1 MHIAI
6 VTAGGAGMF
15 CGSCMHD
22 NTWARALQENGCEV
36 SLIPTYT
43 PVRVDEVD
51 VSTGPVLL
59 GGINVY
65 LDHYSRLWGRL
76 PGWMTGWLDNP
87 AVIRMA
93 TKWGVSNDATHLG
106 PLTIDMLKGI
116 DGPNRREVE
125 QFVEYF
131 SGHLKPDAIIFSNAL
146 LAGVMPALR
155 NKFNGT
161 ILCTLQGDDI
171 FLDQLPAEYRTQSID
186 LISQTSELFDGF
198 LSHSRYYQDYM
209 SEYLKLKQPRFANIP
224 LGIDLEGHTGIP
236 EARGHEGFRIGY
248 FARICPEKGIHRLI
262 SAFREFRKQ
271 RPNSRLLA
279 GGYLGKRDAKWFK
292 KQLKATSDLGDSF
305 EYIGSPDTH
314 EEKVAFLS
322 SIDVLSVPT
331 EYREPKGLY
340 VIESLANGTPV
351 VQPDHGAF
359 PELLEATGGGLLFD
373 HSSEESL
380 VARLIELHD
389 ASDERVSLAQ
399 RGQTNVREA
408 YSPRALAE
416 ETLKACRSLSRHS
429 DED

>member
-22 NTWARALQENGCEV
+22 NTWARALQEAGCEV

-65 LDHYSRLWGRL
+65 LDHYSRLWSRL
-76 PGWMTGWLDNP
+76 PRWMTGWLDRP
-87 AVIRMA
+87 TVIRLA
-93 TKWGVSNDATHLG
+93 TRWGVSNDATHLG
-106 PLTIDMLKGI
+106 PLTVDMLKGS

-125 QFVEYF
+125 QFVDYF
-131 SGHLKPDAIIFSNAL
+131 SGKLKPDAIIFSNAL

-155 NKFNGT
+155 EKYDGT

-171 FLDQLPAEYRTQSID
+171 FLDQLPTEYRTQSIE
-186 LISQTSELFDGF
+186 LISRSCTLFDGF

-209 SEYLKLKQPRFANIP
+209 SEYLNLEQPRFATIP
-224 LGIDLEGHTGIP
+224 LGIDLAGHTGLC
-236 EARGHEGFRIGY
+236 EARSHEEFRIGY

-262 SAFREFRKQ
+262 SAFREFHRQ
-271 RPNSRLLA
+271 RPNSRLWA
-279 GGYLGKRDAKWFK
+279 GGYLGRRDAKWFQQ
-292 KQLKATSDLGDSF
+292 QLKTAADLGDSF
-305 EYIGSPDTH
+305 EYVGSPDTH

-340 VIESLANGTPV
+340 VIEALANGTPV
-351 VQPDHGAF
+351 VQPNHGAF
-359 PELLEATGGGLLFD
+359 PELIRATGGGVLFD
-373 HSSEESL
+373 NSSESGL
-380 VARLIELHD
+380 VEKLIELHD
-389 ASDERVSLAQ
+389 APEERISLA
-399 RGQTNVREA
+399 RKGQANVYENF
-408 YSPRALAE
+408 SPRALAD
-416 ETLKACRSLSRHS
+416 ETLNACRSLSRKRHRV
-429 DED
+429 